1 MLCLGNISKDY
12 SIDNGGKA
20 GLNGGVK
27 VFSDD
32 YKAIDAKKS
41 LDIHRYLIKETWY
54 KTIFGFINPILGGG
68 GGNFTFRLVFSY

>member
-1 MLCLGNISKDY
+1 MPCLGNISKDH

-32 YKAIDAKKS
+32 YKAIDAKKKF
-41 LDIHRYLIKETWY
+41 RYTQ
-54 KTIFGFINPILGGG
+54 IFNK
-68 GGNFTFRLVFSY
+68 GNMI

>member
-1 MLCLGNISKDY
+1 MPCLGNISKDH

-54 KTIFGFINPILGGG
+54 KTIFGFINPNLGGG

>member
-1 MLCLGNISKDY
+1 MPCLGNISKDH

-41 LDIHRYLIKETWY
+41 VDIHRYLIKET
-54 KTIFGFINPILGGG
+54 
-68 GGNFTFRLVFSY
+68 

>member
-1 MLCLGNISKDY
+1 MLSLLYNGRSSFFIVDPTKIYQFKVKYFEIKPSMPCLGNISKDH

-32 YKAIDAKKS
+32 YKAIDAKKKF
-41 LDIHRYLIKETWY
+41 RYT
-54 KTIFGFINPILGGG
+54 
-68 GGNFTFRLVFSY
+68 